1 MTASEFLPQLQRTLT
16 KDLKPWLKNDVELP
30 TLTVEYLARLS
41 NLSITEV
48 IKLIESQKISLT
60 DSQGVS
66 WQPQLICDLPPEQ
79 EKTVINGTRRN
90 EVGRLVPFR
99 LIKNERISRDLN
111 DVRELNQSGLKLN
124 PKKIDSSKPLMN
136 LARRAVDQWLNQ
148 VSRKKTNRS
157 NRNRH

>member
-124 PKKIDSSKPLMN
+124 PKRLI
-136 LARRAVDQWLNQ
+136 RQ
-148 VSRKKTNRS
+148 SRL
-157 NRNRH
+157 